1 MPAPSFSSTPSSSR
15 SADQFTELI
24 IQPSIESS
32 AKKSTTPSTGPL
44 SSPSSVRAPRPLADG
59 AFPIRWGALQYN
71 NKRLSDAHY
80 YMKHKRTT
88 GKTKKSW
95 IWDHGANIESE
106 NEQYWL
112 CRRCHETGSDC
123 STIFKYNG
131 NSAIAYHLKHKHGIS
146 EDGEVPQHIRVF
158 NPWDRSKKANSFGP
172 LRTPIAGEGYR
183 QQYLDWV
190 VAHDVSF
197 RSATAGDTCDLLSYG
212 RPELERLLP
221 TSATTLSSWIM
232 AAFETRRESLKAE
245 LKEYQRRQ
253 HFETLQAEALQ
264 DDELFSLQLI
274 KDGGIRWN
282 STFSMLERA
291 LKLRNAIELF
301 CAQWERDADYD
312 LSQDFLK
319 RSDWEEIQRFVALLK
334 PFKDATLELEGH
346 AIHGNYGALWQA
358 LEMMDIL
365 DGLLQEEKAAVAA
378 DSRSYSNY
386 YVAGLDA
393 GYTKLMKYF
402 DLTAKTPYY
411 RAAIC
416 LVPSFKLLYFK
427 DKWRSHEIWV
437 DTVEP
442 DVRQLYNEYAT
453 KYSITEPAS
462 PPQQTEQPQQTP
474 ELGRFKLHRRLD
486 RSVDVDS
493 NSDRRKR
500 RRMVDEFE
508 RYLYDEDVV
517 EPFVEEPLTCPRP
530 NDLDGILIE
539 PDEFKLNGK
548 QYVRY
553 VVVAKSQKHTK
564 KRTSVVWQYGED
576 IQLKQDL
583 TKRFWYCYLCEQ
595 QQRQQGLPISG
606 KGNCTALDH
615 LESKHQID
623 RETGERRHAKRH
635 PSQPSIVDF
644 NNIST
649 LVFKRRFDE
658 FKELLIRW
666 IVYCHIA
673 FFQIENLYFRELL
686 FYIFPGLTTLLPK
699 ARLVVR
705 RWIIEAFKAR
715 KDSLRQ
721 EMQTAH
727 CNISISFDIWTSPN
741 YQAILGC
748 VAHFINRSGKRRT
761 VVLALREL
769 VGEHSGENMADVLLH
784 IFDDYGISGRIGYFM
799 ADNASSNDACIDL
812 VLKALYPNMSRKH
825 RVRRRLRC
833 FGHIVN
839 VCAQAFIMGKDASK
853 TCKDLDSAYR
863 EGDYTRI
870 RELWKKRGAI
880 GRLHN
885 IVRYIRASP
894 QRRQFFRSI
903 QISGDLA
910 AFDGLELVQSQS
922 TRWNSYFLSIGRALN
937 VKERIQL
944 FCDQYEP
951 PQSDR
956 DVLDQRLS
964 PRQWDEL
971 GHLHDQLETFYE
983 ATVMNEGRRW
993 TLADHF
999 QSLDWLMDEIHL
1011 ARRKFEQLAED
1022 ALRKRGPNRQDKHD
1036 EFDDYNWLA
1045 AAVEVAWQKC
1055 EKYYN
1060 KADESPAYYAAISL
1074 NPSLKN
1080 QWYYQVWNGS
1090 DDKRAWIQAAVRAV
1104 KELWVDEYKGKFAH
1118 GAPVPTHV
1126 FKSPE
1131 PKEKS
1136 FTSVRNHKRLK
1147 LRHFDPHSSPE
1158 LPLTDHYNEFI
1169 TTDVIGLNDDEEFDP
1184 IQYWNERYHSQTN
1197 LARMA
1202 LDVLALPPMSDECE
1216 RLFSSAKLLLTD
1228 HRSRLWMDVIEA
1240 SECLRAWYG
1249 RPEQKAFEDS
1259 AIGLMEGEAGST
1271 VGADGPGEGE

>member
-1 MPAPSFSSTPSSSR
+1 MATISSYFGAASGR
-15 SADQFTELI
+15 
-24 IQPSIESS
+24 
-32 AKKSTTPSTGPL
+32 
-44 SSPSSVRAPRPLADG
+44 RPD
-59 AFPIRWGALQYN
+59 
-71 NKRLSDAHY
+71 
-80 YMKHKRTT
+80 
-88 GKTKKSW
+88 
-95 IWDHGANIESE
+95 
-106 NEQYWL
+106 
-112 CRRCHETGSDC
+112 
-123 STIFKYNG
+123 
-131 NSAIAYHLKHKHGIS
+131 
-146 EDGEVPQHIRVF
+146 
-158 NPWDRSKKANSFGP
+158 
-172 LRTPIAGEGYR
+172 
-183 QQYLDWV
+183 
-190 VAHDVSF
+190 
-197 RSATAGDTCDLLSYG
+197 
-212 RPELERLLP
+212 
-221 TSATTLSSWIM
+221 
-232 AAFETRRESLKAE
+232 
-245 LKEYQRRQ
+245 
-253 HFETLQAEALQ
+253 
-264 DDELFSLQLI
+264 
-274 KDGGIRWN
+274 
-282 STFSMLERA
+282 
-291 LKLRNAIELF
+291 
-301 CAQWERDADYD
+301 
-312 LSQDFLK
+312 
-319 RSDWEEIQRFVALLK
+319 
-334 PFKDATLELEGH
+334 
-346 AIHGNYGALWQA
+346 
-358 LEMMDIL
+358 
-365 DGLLQEEKAAVAA
+365 
-378 DSRSYSNY
+378 
-386 YVAGLDA
+386 
-393 GYTKLMKYF
+393 
-402 DLTAKTPYY
+402 
-411 RAAIC
+411 
-416 LVPSFKLLYFK
+416 
-427 DKWRSHEIWV
+427 
-437 DTVEP
+437 
-442 DVRQLYNEYAT
+442 
-453 KYSITEPAS
+453 
-462 PPQQTEQPQQTP
+462 
-474 ELGRFKLHRRLD
+474 
-486 RSVDVDS
+486 
-493 NSDRRKR
+493 SDR
-500 RRMVDEFE
+500 VILAPT
-508 RYLYDEDVV
+508 YIS
-517 EPFVEEPLTCPRP
+517 PRP

-705 RWIIEAFKAR
+705 RWIIEAFEAR

-727 CNISISFDIWTSPN
+727 SNISISFDIWTSPN

-769 VGEHSGENMADVLLH
+769 VGEHSVAGSV
-784 IFDDYGISGRIGYFM
+784 ISFM

-839 VCAQAFIMGKDASK
+839 LCAQAFIMGKDAAK

-863 EGDYTRI
+863 EGDHSRI

-903 QISGDLA
+903 QIGGDLA

-983 ATVMNEGRRW
+983 ATVMNEGRQW

-1045 AAVEVAWQKC
+1045 AAAEVAWQKC

-1090 DDKRAWIQAAVRAV
+1090 DDKRAWIQAAVGAV

-1131 PKEKS
+1131 PKEKP

-1147 LRHFDPHSSPE
+1147 LRHTDPHSSPE
-1158 LPLTDHYNEFI
+1158 LPSTDHYNEFI
-1169 TTDVIGLNDDEEFDP
+1169 TTDVIDLNDDEEFDP
-1184 IQYWNERYHSQTN
+1184 IQYWNERYHSQTD

-1228 HRSRLWMDVIEA
+1228 HRSRLRMDVIEA

-1259 AIGLMEGEAGST
+1259 AIGLTEGEAGST

>member
-1 MPAPSFSSTPSSSR
+1 MDSF
-15 SADQFTELI
+15 DEG
-24 IQPSIESS
+24 IET
-32 AKKSTTPSTGPL
+32 ASTTPP
-44 SSPSSVRAPRPLADG
+44 PSEL
-59 AFPIRWGALQYN
+59 
-71 NKRLSDAHY
+71 
-80 YMKHKRTT
+80 
-88 GKTKKSW
+88 
-95 IWDHGANIESE
+95 
-106 NEQYWL
+106 
-112 CRRCHETGSDC
+112 
-123 STIFKYNG
+123 STI
-131 NSAIAYHLKHKHGIS
+131 SASMTY
-146 EDGEVPQHIRVF
+146 
-158 NPWDRSKKANSFGP
+158 
-172 LRTPIAGEGYR
+172 
-183 QQYLDWV
+183 
-190 VAHDVSF
+190 
-197 RSATAGDTCDLLSYG
+197 AT
-212 RPELERLLP
+212 
-221 TSATTLSSWIM
+221 
-232 AAFETRRESLKAE
+232 
-245 LKEYQRRQ
+245 
-253 HFETLQAEALQ
+253 
-264 DDELFSLQLI
+264 I
-274 KDGGIRWN
+274 K
-282 STFSMLERA
+282 FP
-291 LKLRNAIELF
+291 
-301 CAQWERDADYD
+301 DYD
-312 LSQDFLK
+312 V
-319 RSDWEEIQRFVALLK
+319 W
-334 PFKDATLELEGH
+334 
-346 AIHGNYGALWQA
+346 
-358 LEMMDIL
+358 
-365 DGLLQEEKAAVAA
+365 
-378 DSRSYSNY
+378 
-386 YVAGLDA
+386 
-393 GYTKLMKYF
+393 
-402 DLTAKTPYY
+402 TA
-411 RAAIC
+411 
-416 LVPSFKLLYFK
+416 
-427 DKWRSHEIWV
+427 
-437 DTVEP
+437 
-442 DVRQLYNEYAT
+442 
-453 KYSITEPAS
+453 
-462 PPQQTEQPQQTP
+462 
-474 ELGRFKLHRRLD
+474 
-486 RSVDVDS
+486 
-493 NSDRRKR
+493 
-500 RRMVDEFE
+500 
-508 RYLYDEDVV
+508 
-517 EPFVEEPLTCPRP
+517 
-530 NDLDGILIE
+530 
-539 PDEFKLNGK
+539 
-548 QYVRY
+548 
-553 VVVAKSQKHTK
+553 
-564 KRTSVVWQYGED
+564 
-576 IQLKQDL
+576 
-583 TKRFWYCYLCEQ
+583 
-595 QQRQQGLPISG
+595 
-606 KGNCTALDH
+606 DH

-705 RWIIEAFKAR
+705 RWIIEAFEAR

-727 CNISISFDIWTSPN
+727 SNISISFDIWTSPN

-812 VLKALYPNMSRKH
+812 ALKALYPNMSRKH

-839 VCAQAFIMGKDASK
+839 FCAQAFIMGKDAAK

-863 EGDYTRI
+863 EGDYSRI

-880 GRLHN
+880 GRLRN

-903 QISGDLA
+903 QIGGDLA

-983 ATVMNEGRRW
+983 ATVMNEGRQW

-1045 AAVEVAWQKC
+1045 AAAEVAWQKC

-1090 DDKRAWIQAAVRAV
+1090 DDKRAWIQAAVGAV

-1131 PKEKS
+1131 PKEKP

-1147 LRHFDPHSSPE
+1147 LRHTDPHSSPE
-1158 LPLTDHYNEFI
+1158 LPSTDHYNEFI

-1184 IQYWNERYHSQTN
+1184 IQYWNERYHSQTD

-1228 HRSRLWMDVIEA
+1228 HRSRLRMDVIEA

-1271 VGADGPGEGE
+1271 VGADGPGEGELPVPTSGLDWIEARIQLQSNPITSLQEIPRTYDIAYAKSRSFQEKPGNNRWKADVNNRPVHLQYTIPAEDLPLFWTLVVSKVDEFQLTTKSGETVPYFKGPRLLFQSHDLKNTFGKETLSASLDDFESSVLQALDPAHLDIHSCWIDIGARDYVASDPPDSTAMRGPFTVLWKSQCHSYLHEQISRIAPESRLDAVKFQKFLLRDIGDYQVKAKCTRATNPGHPHERRPGVIRAKAYSCHKELFSVMFSDYEIFGSCFLPLLALSEGMLSDLSANNRGRRQASNTTQIGRGAL

>member
-1 MPAPSFSSTPSSSR
+1 MATISSYFGAASGR
-15 SADQFTELI
+15 
-24 IQPSIESS
+24 
-32 AKKSTTPSTGPL
+32 
-44 SSPSSVRAPRPLADG
+44 RPD
-59 AFPIRWGALQYN
+59 
-71 NKRLSDAHY
+71 
-80 YMKHKRTT
+80 
-88 GKTKKSW
+88 
-95 IWDHGANIESE
+95 
-106 NEQYWL
+106 
-112 CRRCHETGSDC
+112 
-123 STIFKYNG
+123 
-131 NSAIAYHLKHKHGIS
+131 
-146 EDGEVPQHIRVF
+146 
-158 NPWDRSKKANSFGP
+158 
-172 LRTPIAGEGYR
+172 
-183 QQYLDWV
+183 
-190 VAHDVSF
+190 
-197 RSATAGDTCDLLSYG
+197 
-212 RPELERLLP
+212 
-221 TSATTLSSWIM
+221 
-232 AAFETRRESLKAE
+232 
-245 LKEYQRRQ
+245 
-253 HFETLQAEALQ
+253 
-264 DDELFSLQLI
+264 
-274 KDGGIRWN
+274 
-282 STFSMLERA
+282 
-291 LKLRNAIELF
+291 
-301 CAQWERDADYD
+301 
-312 LSQDFLK
+312 
-319 RSDWEEIQRFVALLK
+319 
-334 PFKDATLELEGH
+334 
-346 AIHGNYGALWQA
+346 
-358 LEMMDIL
+358 
-365 DGLLQEEKAAVAA
+365 
-378 DSRSYSNY
+378 
-386 YVAGLDA
+386 
-393 GYTKLMKYF
+393 
-402 DLTAKTPYY
+402 
-411 RAAIC
+411 
-416 LVPSFKLLYFK
+416 
-427 DKWRSHEIWV
+427 
-437 DTVEP
+437 
-442 DVRQLYNEYAT
+442 
-453 KYSITEPAS
+453 
-462 PPQQTEQPQQTP
+462 
-474 ELGRFKLHRRLD
+474 
-486 RSVDVDS
+486 
-493 NSDRRKR
+493 SDR
-500 RRMVDEFE
+500 VILAPT
-508 RYLYDEDVV
+508 YIS
-517 EPFVEEPLTCPRP
+517 PRP

-583 TKRFWYCYLCEQ
+583 TKRFWYYHLCEQ

-686 FYIFPGLTTLLPK
+686 FYIFHGLTTLLPK

-705 RWIIEAFKAR
+705 RWIIEAFEAR

-727 CNISISFDIWTSPN
+727 SNISISFDIWTSPN

-799 ADNASSNDACIDL
+799 ADNARIWTLRIEKGTTHGFVSCGRSAVQLGGSIISYDTLELALNGANSSDQY
-812 VLKALYPNMSRKH
+812 K
-825 RVRRRLRC
+825 
-833 FGHIVN
+833 
-839 VCAQAFIMGKDASK
+839 
-853 TCKDLDSAYR
+853 
-863 EGDYTRI
+863 
-870 RELWKKRGAI
+870 
-880 GRLHN
+880 
-885 IVRYIRASP
+885 
-894 QRRQFFRSI
+894 
-903 QISGDLA
+903 LA
-910 AFDGLELVQSQS
+910 AIWLHLTDWS
-922 TRWNSYFLSIGRALN
+922 LS
-937 VKERIQL
+937 KL

-951 PQSDR
+951 PQSNR

-971 GHLHDQLETFYE
+971 GRLHDQLETFYE
-983 ATVMNEGRRW
+983 ATVMNEGRQW

-1045 AAVEVAWQKC
+1045 AAAEVAWQKC

-1060 KADESPAYYAAISL
+1060 KADESPAYYAAIS
-1074 NPSLKN
+1074 N
-1080 QWYYQVWNGS
+1080 
-1090 DDKRAWIQAAVRAV
+1090 DKRAWIQAAVGAV
-1104 KELWVDEYKGKFAH
+1104 KELWVDEYKGKFAY

-1147 LRHFDPHSSPE
+1147 LRHTDPHSSPE
-1158 LPLTDHYNEFI
+1158 LPSTDHYNEFI
-1169 TTDVIGLNDDEEFDP
+1169 TTNVIGLNDNEEFDP
-1184 IQYWNERYHSQTN
+1184 IQYWNERYHSQTD

-1228 HRSRLWMDVIEA
+1228 HRSRLRMDVIEA

>member
-1 MPAPSFSSTPSSSR
+1 MATISSYFGAAGGR
-15 SADQFTELI
+15 
-24 IQPSIESS
+24 
-32 AKKSTTPSTGPL
+32 
-44 SSPSSVRAPRPLADG
+44 RPD
-59 AFPIRWGALQYN
+59 
-71 NKRLSDAHY
+71 
-80 YMKHKRTT
+80 
-88 GKTKKSW
+88 
-95 IWDHGANIESE
+95 
-106 NEQYWL
+106 
-112 CRRCHETGSDC
+112 
-123 STIFKYNG
+123 
-131 NSAIAYHLKHKHGIS
+131 
-146 EDGEVPQHIRVF
+146 
-158 NPWDRSKKANSFGP
+158 
-172 LRTPIAGEGYR
+172 
-183 QQYLDWV
+183 
-190 VAHDVSF
+190 
-197 RSATAGDTCDLLSYG
+197 
-212 RPELERLLP
+212 
-221 TSATTLSSWIM
+221 
-232 AAFETRRESLKAE
+232 
-245 LKEYQRRQ
+245 
-253 HFETLQAEALQ
+253 
-264 DDELFSLQLI
+264 
-274 KDGGIRWN
+274 
-282 STFSMLERA
+282 
-291 LKLRNAIELF
+291 
-301 CAQWERDADYD
+301 
-312 LSQDFLK
+312 
-319 RSDWEEIQRFVALLK
+319 
-334 PFKDATLELEGH
+334 
-346 AIHGNYGALWQA
+346 
-358 LEMMDIL
+358 
-365 DGLLQEEKAAVAA
+365 
-378 DSRSYSNY
+378 
-386 YVAGLDA
+386 
-393 GYTKLMKYF
+393 
-402 DLTAKTPYY
+402 
-411 RAAIC
+411 
-416 LVPSFKLLYFK
+416 
-427 DKWRSHEIWV
+427 
-437 DTVEP
+437 
-442 DVRQLYNEYAT
+442 
-453 KYSITEPAS
+453 
-462 PPQQTEQPQQTP
+462 
-474 ELGRFKLHRRLD
+474 
-486 RSVDVDS
+486 
-493 NSDRRKR
+493 SDR
-500 RRMVDEFE
+500 VILAPT
-508 RYLYDEDVV
+508 YIS
-517 EPFVEEPLTCPRP
+517 PRP

-699 ARLVVR
+699 AILVVR
-705 RWIIEAFKAR
+705 RWIIEAFEAR

-727 CNISISFDIWTSPN
+727 SNISISFDIWTSPN
-741 YQAILGC
+741 YQAILVC

-839 VCAQAFIMGKDASK
+839 LCAQAFIMGKDAAK

-863 EGDYTRI
+863 EGDYSRI

-903 QISGDLA
+903 QIGGDLA
-910 AFDGLELVQSQS
+910 AFDGLELAQSQS

-983 ATVMNEGRRW
+983 ATVMNEGRQR
-993 TLADHF
+993 
-999 QSLDWLMDEIHL
+999 
-1011 ARRKFEQLAED
+1011 
-1022 ALRKRGPNRQDKHD
+1022 P
-1036 EFDDYNWLA
+1036 A
-1045 AAVEVAWQKC
+1045 AAEVAWQKC

-1090 DDKRAWIQAAVRAV
+1090 DDKRAWIQAAVGAV

-1147 LRHFDPHSSPE
+1147 LRHTDPHSSPE
-1158 LPLTDHYNEFI
+1158 LPSTDHYNEFI

-1184 IQYWNERYHSQTN
+1184 IQYWNERYHSQTD

-1228 HRSRLWMDVIEA
+1228 HRSRLRMDVIEA

-1249 RPEQKAFEDS
+1249 RPKQKAFEDS

-1271 VGADGPGEGE
+1271 VGADGPETVGRTGDEDVKQLLKSLSLYGFRQPMSRESSLSARRKIKSDIIRDGIPAIWFTLNPIDITNPVKLRLAAYRARDPDEAEAFLMIFDLAYKRTGLAISDPLSSATFFHREVSMFFKHYVKAGKESVFGRISRYFGVVETSERGALHVHGHLWLQGNMHLSSILRDVEEEDQAAYREGIIQYVDSVFAEDLDQEASSTVQAERSVTSDISSLLENSQQFAAAFDEEANFCAGATQIHTHRTVPHHR

>member
-1 MPAPSFSSTPSSSR
+1 MATISSYFGAASGRRPDSGRVILAPT
-15 SADQFTELI
+15 
-24 IQPSIESS
+24 
-32 AKKSTTPSTGPL
+32 
-44 SSPSSVRAPRPLADG
+44 
-59 AFPIRWGALQYN
+59 Y
-71 NKRLSDAHY
+71 
-80 YMKHKRTT
+80 
-88 GKTKKSW
+88 
-95 IWDHGANIESE
+95 
-106 NEQYWL
+106 
-112 CRRCHETGSDC
+112 
-123 STIFKYNG
+123 
-131 NSAIAYHLKHKHGIS
+131 IS
-146 EDGEVPQHIRVF
+146 
-158 NPWDRSKKANSFGP
+158 
-172 LRTPIAGEGYR
+172 
-183 QQYLDWV
+183 
-190 VAHDVSF
+190 
-197 RSATAGDTCDLLSYG
+197 
-212 RPELERLLP
+212 
-221 TSATTLSSWIM
+221 
-232 AAFETRRESLKAE
+232 
-245 LKEYQRRQ
+245 
-253 HFETLQAEALQ
+253 
-264 DDELFSLQLI
+264 
-274 KDGGIRWN
+274 
-282 STFSMLERA
+282 
-291 LKLRNAIELF
+291 
-301 CAQWERDADYD
+301 
-312 LSQDFLK
+312 
-319 RSDWEEIQRFVALLK
+319 
-334 PFKDATLELEGH
+334 
-346 AIHGNYGALWQA
+346 
-358 LEMMDIL
+358 
-365 DGLLQEEKAAVAA
+365 
-378 DSRSYSNY
+378 
-386 YVAGLDA
+386 
-393 GYTKLMKYF
+393 
-402 DLTAKTPYY
+402 
-411 RAAIC
+411 
-416 LVPSFKLLYFK
+416 
-427 DKWRSHEIWV
+427 
-437 DTVEP
+437 
-442 DVRQLYNEYAT
+442 
-453 KYSITEPAS
+453 
-462 PPQQTEQPQQTP
+462 
-474 ELGRFKLHRRLD
+474 
-486 RSVDVDS
+486 
-493 NSDRRKR
+493 
-500 RRMVDEFE
+500 
-508 RYLYDEDVV
+508 
-517 EPFVEEPLTCPRP
+517 PRP
-530 NDLDGILIE
+530 NDLHGILIE

-705 RWIIEAFKAR
+705 RWIIEAFEAR

-727 CNISISFDIWTSPN
+727 SNISISFDIWTSPN

-839 VCAQAFIMGKDASK
+839 FCAQAFIMGKDAAK

-863 EGDYTRI
+863 EGDYSRI

-880 GRLHN
+880 GRLRN

-903 QISGDLA
+903 QIGGDLA

-983 ATVMNEGRRW
+983 ATVMNEGRQW

-1045 AAVEVAWQKC
+1045 AAAEVAWQKC

-1090 DDKRAWIQAAVRAV
+1090 DDKRAWIQAAVGAV

-1147 LRHFDPHSSPE
+1147 LRHTDPHSSPE
-1158 LPLTDHYNEFI
+1158 LPSTDHYNEFI

-1184 IQYWNERYHSQTN
+1184 IQYWNERYHSQTD

-1228 HRSRLWMDVIEA
+1228 HRSRLRMDVIEA

-1259 AIGLMEGEAGST
+1259 AIGLMEGDAGST